1 MASGWGKR
9 LASSFFLALGAA
21 IAAWFGIGFGVPDS
35 VGIFTIAQQAAGTG
49 ATFFFVFGA
58 GMAAD
63 TADAIKEL
71 TASK

>member
-21 IAAWFGIGFGVPDS
+21 IAAWFGIGFGVGTVPP
-35 VGIFTIAQQAAGTG
+35 IFSAVQQAAGTG

-71 TASK
+71 AK